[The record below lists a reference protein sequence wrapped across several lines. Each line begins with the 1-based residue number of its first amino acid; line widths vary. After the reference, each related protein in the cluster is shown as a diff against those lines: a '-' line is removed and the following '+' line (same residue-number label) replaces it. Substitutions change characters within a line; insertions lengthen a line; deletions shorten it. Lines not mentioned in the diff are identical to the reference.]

1 MYLTQVSYS
10 PNMGI
15 DRFSV
20 QLKIN
25 EIKSATQFMGWGRT
39 ISLKGFQKKCQ
50 RQIEIQTPQIGAN
63 AI

>member
-25 EIKSATQFMGWGRT
+25 EIKSATQFMGWGEDN
-39 ISLKGFQKKCQ
+39 ILKRFPKEMSK
-50 RQIEIQTPQIGAN
+50 AN
-63 AI
+63 